1 MILKRIENKINSL
14 IDAKI
19 AINTSSLFIIYFL
32 NFLISLLTL
41 PHLFKNYGYEKWG
54 EIVFC
59 QIILNYL
66 IWIIDWSFNQYSSK
80 FISINN
86 NNLEEQKKIFRET
99 WTAQL
104 ILTFLS
110 LIFIII
116 ISLFTDKYKLIF
128 KIFSLSLIGNFLQP
142 FWFLNG
148 LEKIYESAILQL
160 INKIIFAVLIINF
173 ITPNSNKEI
182 YFIIFGISSLIS
194 GFLYQLRLYQN
205 HFEIIGFTSLKKGL
219 RTIKKSSSLY
229 SSMVISSL
237 VNTSLPLII
246 NYYLGSTNLGIY
258 NVADRIKG
266 ICSQLIN
273 PISHSIFPRIS
284 NKYNKDKI
292 LGNIFLKKIIICTL
306 LIILFF
312 YFIINFNIEFIVSY
326 FAKSNNEE
334 IIKILRVLLISF
346 LVNVINE
353 ILISQYMI
361 PNGRYRIINKVRI
374 SILLLTI
381 ILGLLLTY
389 HFGIFGTATA
399 NLISEIGG
407 FLFLIYQFK
416 KTINIRY
423 QHQIF

>member
-86 NNLEEQKKIFRET
+86 DNLEEQKKIFRET

-128 KIFSLSLIGNFLQP
+128 KLFSLSLIGNFLQP

-160 INKIIFAVLIINF
+160 INKIIFAFLIINF

-182 YFIIFGISSLIS
+182 YFIFFGISSLIS

-205 HFEIIGFTSLKKGL
+205 
-219 RTIKKSSSLY
+219 
-229 SSMVISSL
+229 
-237 VNTSLPLII
+237 
-246 NYYLGSTNLGIY
+246 NL
-258 NVADRIKG
+258 
-266 ICSQLIN
+266 
-273 PISHSIFPRIS
+273 SIQA
-284 NKYNKDKI
+284 
-292 LGNIFLKKIIICTL
+292 LTL
-306 LIILFF
+306 LIL
-312 YFIINFNIEFIVSY
+312 
-326 FAKSNNEE
+326 K
-334 IIKILRVLLISF
+334 
-346 LVNVINE
+346 
-353 ILISQYMI
+353 
-361 PNGRYRIINKVRI
+361 
-374 SILLLTI
+374 
-381 ILGLLLTY
+381 
-389 HFGIFGTATA
+389 
-399 NLISEIGG
+399 NLHSEYLYI
-407 FLFLIYQFK
+407 
-416 KTINIRY
+416 
-423 QHQIF
+423 